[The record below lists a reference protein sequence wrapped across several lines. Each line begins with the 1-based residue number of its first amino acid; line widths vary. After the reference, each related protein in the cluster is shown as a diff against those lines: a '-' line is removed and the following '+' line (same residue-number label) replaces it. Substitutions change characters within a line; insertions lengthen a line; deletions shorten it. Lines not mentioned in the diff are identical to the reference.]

1 MIDKI
6 YFPEPLPI
14 NPGQKPAQPQPAKQG
29 GAQPPAFAK
38 ILDGKMPAQG
48 VKFSQHAQE
57 RLRARGI
64 SLNEADMDISGTVV
78 RTLNLGNT
86 RAGDGTILWDGRN
99 GNGSTLPAGQYS
111 FSVTGYNAKGEK
123 FQGNPLLVGTVEGI
137 TLEGKE
143 PNVTIGGIS
152 VPLSNVLSVKGA

>member
-1 MIDKI
+1 MA
-6 YFPEPLPI
+6 I
-14 NPGQKPAQPQPAKQG
+14 N
-29 GAQPPAFAK
+29 
-38 ILDGKMPAQG
+38 
-48 VKFSQHAQE
+48 
-57 RLRARGI
+57 I
-64 SLNEADMDISGTVV
+64 SDISGTVV